1 MRKLPTHE
9 EIIEAIKLDLDE
21 YINVDGFTFTQAS
34 AKIIEEEWQN
44 INKSKAIKY
53 SYLII
58 LALEGIARKELPDF
72 LYEKLDFNFDDLFD
86 PENVQFNQLKQ
97 DFEVYLTKIKEEF
110 DVIETSVDVKSRID
124 YILSQKP

>member
-1 MRKLPTHE
+1 MRELPTHE

-44 INKSKAIKY
+44 INKSKTIKY

-58 LALEGIARKELPDF
+58 LALEGIARKGLPDF

-97 DFEVYLTKIKEEF
+97 DFEVYLIKNKEEF
-110 DVIETSVDVKSRID
+110 DVVETSVDVRSRID
-124 YILSQKP
+124 YILNQKP

>member
-21 YINVDGFTFTQAS
+21 YINIDGFTFTQAS

-97 DFEVYLTKIKEEF
+97 DFEVYLTKIKEEL
-110 DVIETSVDVKSRID
+110 DVVETSVDVKSRID